1 MSRISSVF
9 ESLKNNNQKAL
20 IPYITAGDPNLDI
33 TVPLMHEMVKAGANI
48 IELGIPFSDPMADG
62 PVIQKA
68 SERALVHNTSL
79 MDVFNLVKQF
89 REDDKDTPIIL
100 MGYLNPIEIMGYQNF
115 VDQAHAA
122 DIDGVLIVDFPPEE
136 SHEFNIAMKEKELD
150 TIFLLSPT
158 TTDNRIKLICDQA
171 SGFVYYVA
179 IKGVT
184 GSAQL
189 DTADIADRITHIKN
203 MTQLPIGVGFGIKN
217 AETASKLGAAADAVI
232 VGSAN
237 VQLIESGIENN
248 LNNQA
253 IMQNIFDL
261 LSSMRVALNQLK

>member
-1 MSRISSVF
+1 MSRIAGVF
-9 ESLKNNNQKAL
+9 ESLKKNNRRAL

-62 PVIQKA
+62 PVIQRA
-68 SERALVHNTSL
+68 SERALLNNTSL
-79 MDVFNLVKQF
+79 HDVLNLVKQF
-89 REDDKDTPIIL
+89 RATDKETPIIL
-100 MGYLNPIEIMGYQNF
+100 MGYLNPIEIMGYEKF
-115 VDQAHAA
+115 VQEAHEA

-136 SHEFNIAMKEKELD
+136 SHEFIIGMKQQSLD

-158 TTDNRIKLICDQA
+158 TTDDRIKLICDQA

-189 DTADIADRITHIKN
+189 DTADIADRISHIKQ
-203 MTQLPIGVGFGIKN
+203 MTDLPIGVGFGIKN
-217 AETASKLGAAADAVI
+217 AETASTLGAVADAVI

-248 LNNQA
+248 LDNQA
-253 IMQNIFDL
+253 IIQNIYDL
-261 LSSMRVALNQLK
+261 LSSMRQALDKL